1 MPDVEMD
8 HLVDKDI
15 LDVILLQVEA
25 AADSYGTFSTEGMS
39 RVAAD
44 GMAECAEAGAC
55 VGYAQ
60 GDCRKDA
67 PEAEGVE
74 SAETVVDEIESS
86 VHGAGIIMK
95 ARALLGAGLGRL
107 GQAWAGQSAALEQN
121 SFASGQARGGGRG
134 AGEAGLRRRERR
146 GGGRIAGEAGLR
158 WRERRGAVLF
168 RSGAAAGGAETGKMR
183 TLLWGLI
190 FYEGEGND
198 GKKEN
203 KSGKWENMFY
213 NI

>member
-25 AADSYGTFSTEGMS
+25 AADSYGAFSTEGMS

-134 AGEAGLRRRERR
+134 
-146 GGGRIAGEAGLR
+146 GGGEAGLR

-203 KSGKWENMFY
+203 KSEKWENMFY

>member
-134 AGEAGLRRRERR
+134 AGEAGLRW
-146 GGGRIAGEAGLR
+146 G
-158 WRERRGAVLF
+158 ERRGAVLF

>member
-107 GQAWAGQSAALEQN
+107 GQARALLWNRTASRAGRLE
-121 SFASGQARGGGRG
+121 GEGEARGRPDC
-134 AGEAGLRRRERR
+134 
-146 GGGRIAGEAGLR
+146 GGGRIAVEGEARSCPVPQRSCG
-158 WRERRGAVLF
+158 WRSRDWQNENAVMGADIL
-168 RSGAAAGGAETGKMR
+168 
-183 TLLWGLI
+183 
-190 FYEGEGND
+190 
-198 GKKEN
+198 
-203 KSGKWENMFY
+203 
-213 NI
+213 